1 MAVLD
6 LQEQEQLEAFKRWWK
21 DNRNQLLGMLLVV
34 VVAVGGWRGWQYYQH
49 QQAEQAANLYQQ
61 FIAQLASND
70 AKRINDAAAAVT
82 DKFASTAYA
91 ARAALLAAQVNEQ
104 GTGVGKENGP
114 GNGPGNGKDL
124 PRAKTQLQWVI
135 DHAAEA
141 TLQDVARL
149 RLAAI
154 LLDEK
159 NYADALKQ
167 LEAKHPASF
176 DGLYAD
182 LRGDVLSAQ
191 GKTDEARS
199 SYKLAYEKIDAQSM
213 YRNLIQMKLD
223 ALGVASGSA
232 VKESNDKAATDN
244 GAAAK

>member
-1 MAVLD
+1 MAALD
-6 LQEQEQLEAFKRWWK
+6 LQEQEQIEALKAWWK
-21 DNRNQLLGMLLVV
+21 DNRNGVLGTLLIVI
-34 VVAVGGWRGWQYYQH
+34 VAVGGWRGWQYYQH
-49 QQAEQAANLYQQ
+49 KQADEAATLYRQFVEQLP
-61 FIAQLASND
+61 SKD

-91 ARAALLAAQVNEQ
+91 AGAALMAAQVNEQ
-104 GTGVGKENGP
+104 G
-114 GNGPGNGKDL
+114 KDL
-124 PRAKTQLQWVI
+124 ARAKVQLQWVI
-135 DHAAEA
+135 DNAGEA
-141 TLQDVARL
+141 TMKDVARL

-154 LLDEK
+154 FLDEK

-199 SYKLAYEKIDAQSM
+199 SYKLAYEKIGAQSM
-213 YRNLIQMKLD
+213 YRSLIQMKLD
-223 ALGVASGSA
+223 ALGVT
-232 VKESNDKAATDN
+232 K
-244 GAAAK
+244 